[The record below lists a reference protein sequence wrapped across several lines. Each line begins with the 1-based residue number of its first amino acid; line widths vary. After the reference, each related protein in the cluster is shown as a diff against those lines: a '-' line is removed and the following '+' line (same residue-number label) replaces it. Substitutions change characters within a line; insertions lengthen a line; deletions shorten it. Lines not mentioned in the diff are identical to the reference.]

1 MKKYSLLFACATAIL
16 VMFAANVSAQR
27 AGGKGYNAANRN
39 YNPATV
45 ETIKGT
51 VIEMNTTGAW
61 GLHVT
66 VKTEKETI
74 NVHLGP
80 EWFLKDKI
88 IISKGDTITAV
99 GSRINQNG
107 SDVIIAKSVQKNET
121 LVVLRDDT
129 GVPKW
134 SGRGN
139 RWK

>member
-1 MKKYSLLFACATAIL
+1 MKKYSLLFACAAAIL
-16 VMFAANVSAQR
+16 VMFTAHVSAQR
-27 AGGKGYNAANRN
+27 SGGKGYNAVDRN

-51 VIEMNTTGAW
+51 VIEMNNTGTW

-74 NVHLGP
+74 SVHLGP